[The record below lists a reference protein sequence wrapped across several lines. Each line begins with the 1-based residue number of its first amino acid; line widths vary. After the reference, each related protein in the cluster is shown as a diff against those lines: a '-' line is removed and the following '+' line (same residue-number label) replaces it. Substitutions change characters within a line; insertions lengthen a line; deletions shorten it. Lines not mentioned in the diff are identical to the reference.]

1 MLLLLDSVRFQGGHH
16 CRLSDHFPR
25 FRARVLNPA
34 GKGKF
39 HRLTHLG
46 LDALEEKF
54 DKFVPF
60 IKGKKLLHGSLM

>member
-54 DKFVPF
+54 
-60 IKGKKLLHGSLM
+60 